1 MTCSL
6 EAQDLDGQ
14 AGEGS
19 IARLVLEDV
28 VGVNG
33 TIDFDDEPQF
43 GAVEIDDI
51 AGDHVLAT
59 ELEAASLTAS
69 EPLPEA

>member
-1 MTCSL
+1 MTCNAWKRRTL
-6 EAQDLDGQ
+6 TGKRER
-14 AGEGS
+14 
-19 IARLVLEDV
+19 ARSRVVLEDV